1 MKSNRFLGIIFLIVA
16 AFLWGST
23 FVAQAETGVGPFTYL
38 AMRSVVAVIFLL
50 PIIMVKD
57 LHSIRK
63 NGRQPADKNRIKS
76 LLTGGVVCGSTL
88 FVASALQQIGID
100 KGTTAGK
107 AGFITALYILGV
119 PVLGLFMKKKV
130 RPLIWVCVCIAVIG
144 LFLLCMTGNLQEFSL
159 RALFSTDTLSQ
170 LSLKTC
176 DIYVIACA
184 VGYSLQIM
192 TIDKY
197 SPKVDC
203 IKLSFLQFAVTA
215 ILSLIVMF
223 LVEKPSVNDILSSW
237 VSILYAGILSSGV
250 AYTLQIFGQ
259 KYTPPTIASML
270 MSLESAFAVLSAIVF
285 SSVVSDVPELPTGYE
300 WTGIILMFTAIM
312 LSQLPEKKLKVES

>member
-1 MKSNRFLGIIFLIVA
+1 MKSNRFLGIIFLLVA

-57 LHSIRK
+57 MHSIRK
-63 NGRQPADKNRIKS
+63 NGRQSADKNRIKT

-197 SPKVDC
+197 SPRVDC

-215 ILSLIVMF
+215 ILSLVVMF

-285 SSVVSDVPELPTGYE
+285 SSVVSGVPELPTGYE

>member
-1 MKSNRFLGIIFLIVA
+1 MKSNRFLGIMCLLVA

-50 PIIMVKD
+50 PIIIIKD
-57 LHSIRK
+57 LHSIKKIGRK
-63 NGRQPADKNRIKS
+63 PVDKGANKT
-76 LLTGGVVCGSTL
+76 LLTGGVVCGSAL

-119 PVLGLFMKKKV
+119 PVLGLFLKKKV
-130 RPLIWVCVCIAVIG
+130 RPLLWGCVGIAVVG

-159 RALFSTDTLSQ
+159 RALFSADTLSQ

-184 VGYSLQIM
+184 LGYSLQIM
-192 TIDKY
+192 VIDKY

-203 IKLSFLQFAVTA
+203 LKLSFLQFSVTA
-215 ILSLIVMF
+215 VLSLIVMF
-223 LVEKPSVNDILSSW
+223 IVEKPAISDILSSW
-237 VSILYAGILSSGV
+237 ISILYAGILSSGV

-285 SSVVSDVPELPTGYE
+285 SSVVSGVPELPTGYE

-312 LSQLPEKKLKVES
+312 LSQLPEKKPKSES

>member
-1 MKSNRFLGIIFLIVA
+1 MKSNRFLGIIFLLVA

-38 AMRSVVAVIFLL
+38 AMRSVVAVVFLF
-50 PIIMVKD
+50 PIIVFNDLRNRKQTGRVPAQKSRVK
-57 LHSIRK
+57 L
-63 NGRQPADKNRIKS
+63 
-76 LLTGGVVCGSTL
+76 LLTGGLVCGSAL

-100 KGTTAGK
+100 KGTSAGK

-119 PVLGLFMKKKV
+119 PVLGLFLGKKV
-130 RPLIWVCVCIAVIG
+130 RPLLWVCLFLATVG
-144 LFLLCMTGNLQEFSL
+144 LFLLCMTGSLQEFSL
-159 RALFSTDTLSQ
+159 TALLSTETLKE
-170 LSLKTC
+170 LSVQSC
-176 DIYVIACA
+176 DIYVIVCA

-192 TIDKY
+192 AIDKY

-203 IKLSFLQFAVTA
+203 LKLSFLQFSVTA
-215 ILSLIVMF
+215 VLALIAMFIL
-223 LVEKPSVNDILSSW
+223 EKPTMSDILSSW

-285 SSVVSDVPELPTGYE
+285 SFLTTGVAELPSGYE
-300 WTGIILMFTAIM
+300 WIGIILMFTAIM
-312 LSQLPEKKLKVES
+312 LSQLPEKKKSK

>member
-1 MKSNRFLGIIFLIVA
+1 MKSNRLLGIICLLVA

-50 PIIMVKD
+50 PIIIIKD
-57 LHSIRK
+57 LHSVKK
-63 NGRQPADKNRIKS
+63 NGRQPVDKGVYKT
-76 LLTGGVVCGSTL
+76 LLTGGAVCGSAL

-119 PVLGLFMKKKV
+119 PVLGLFLKKKV
-130 RPLIWVCVCIAVIG
+130 RPLLWVCVGVAVAG

-159 RALFSTDTLSQ
+159 RALFSADTLSQ

-184 VGYSLQIM
+184 LGYSLQIM

-203 IKLSFLQFAVTA
+203 LKLSFLQFSVTA
-215 ILSLIVMF
+215 VLSLIVMF
-223 LVEKPSVNDILSSW
+223 IVEKPAISDILSSW
-237 VSILYAGILSSGV
+237 ISILYAGILSSGV
-250 AYTLQIFGQ
+250 AYTLQIVGQ

-285 SSVVSDVPELPTGYE
+285 SRVVSGVPELPTGYE

-312 LSQLPEKKLKVES
+312 LSQLPEKKSKTN

>member
-1 MKSNRFLGIIFLIVA
+1 MKSNRFLGIICLLVA

-38 AMRSVVAVIFLL
+38 AMRSVVAVVFLL
-50 PIIMVKD
+50 PIIIVKD
-57 LHSIRK
+57 LHSIRR
-63 NGRQPADKNRIKS
+63 NGRKPADKRANKT
-76 LLTGGVVCGSTL
+76 LLTGGLVCGGTL

-100 KGTTAGK
+100 KGTSAGK

-119 PVLGLFMKKKV
+119 PILGLFFKKKV
-130 RPLIWVCVCIAVIG
+130 RPLLWACVGIAVVG

-159 RALFSTDTLSQ
+159 RALFSADTLTQ
-170 LSLKTC
+170 LSIKTC
-176 DIYVIACA
+176 DIYVIICA

-192 TIDKY
+192 AIDKY

-203 IKLSFLQFAVTA
+203 LKLSFLQFLVTA
-215 ILSLIVMF
+215 ILSLVVMF
-223 LVEKPSVNDILSSW
+223 IVEKPAMSDILSSW

-285 SSVVSDVPELPTGYE
+285 SSIVSGVPELPTGYE
-300 WTGIILMFTAIM
+300 WIGIILMFTAIM
-312 LSQLPEKKLKVES
+312 LSQLPEKKKLNQ

>member
-1 MKSNRFLGIIFLIVA
+1 MKSNRFLGIIFLLVA

-38 AMRSVVAVIFLL
+38 AMRSIIAVVFLF
-50 PIIMVKD
+50 PIILVKD
-57 LHSIRK
+57 MYK
-63 NGRQPADKNRIKS
+63 IKS
-76 LLTGGVVCGSTL
+76 CGKQPVKKGTYKTLLIGGVVCGSAL

-119 PVLGLFMKKKV
+119 PILGLFFKKKV
-130 RPLIWVCVCIAVIG
+130 SPLIWFCVALAVSG
-144 LFLLCMTGNLQEFSL
+144 LFLLCMTGNVSGFSFN
-159 RALFSTDTLSQ
+159 ALFSKDTFSQ
-170 LSLKTC
+170 LSFNTC
-176 DIYVIACA
+176 DIYVLFSA

-192 TIDKY
+192 AIDKY

-203 IKLSFLQFAVTA
+203 IKLSFLQFSVTA
-215 ILSLIVMF
+215 VLALVAMFIL
-223 LVEKPSVNDILSSW
+223 EKPVMADILDSW
-237 VSILYAGILSSGV
+237 ISILYAGILSSGV
-250 AYTLQIFGQ
+250 AYTLQILGQ

-285 SSVVSDVPELPTGYE
+285 SSLVSCVPELPTGYE
-300 WTGIILMFTAIM
+300 WIGIFLMFSAIM
-312 LSQLPEKKLKVES
+312 ISQIPQKKKEIDK

>member
-1 MKSNRFLGIIFLIVA
+1 MKSNKFLGIVFLLIA

-38 AMRSVVAVIFLL
+38 AMRSIVAVVFLF
-50 PIIMVKD
+50 PIIVFND
-57 LHSIRK
+57 LRK
-63 NGRQPADKNRIKS
+63 RKVCGNTPSRKS
-76 LLTGGVVCGSTL
+76 GLKLLLTGGVVCGSAL

-107 AGFITALYILGV
+107 AGFVTALYILGV
-119 PVLGLFMKKKV
+119 PLLGLFLGKKV
-130 RPLIWVCVCIAVIG
+130 RPLLWICLLLATVG

-159 RALFSTDTLSQ
+159 SALLSKES
-170 LSLKTC
+170 LSELAFQNC
-176 DIYVIACA
+176 DLFVLASA
-184 VGYSLQIM
+184 VGYSVQIM
-192 TIDKY
+192 VIDKY

-203 IKLSFLQFAVTA
+203 LKLSFLQFSVTA
-215 ILSLIVMF
+215 VLALIAMFIL
-223 LVEKPSVNDILSSW
+223 EKPEISDILSSW

-259 KYTPPTIASML
+259 RLTPPTIASML

-285 SSVVSDVPELPTGYE
+285 SFLTTGVAELPTTYE
-300 WTGIILMFTAIM
+300 WIGILLMFTAIM
-312 LSQLPEKKLKVES
+312 LSQLPERKKKI